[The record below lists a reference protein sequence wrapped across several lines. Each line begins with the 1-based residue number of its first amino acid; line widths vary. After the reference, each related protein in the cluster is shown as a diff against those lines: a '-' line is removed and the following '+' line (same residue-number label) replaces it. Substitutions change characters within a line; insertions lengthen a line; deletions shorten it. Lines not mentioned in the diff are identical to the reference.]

1 MRTLNIALIV
11 LALMGLA
18 VLNATGQDEPA
29 TEQPAASPTGA
40 ETEATGDATAE
51 DVLNELLRRRA
62 ENPLIEP
69 AKPDRKQPGQALQ
82 PGVAQPL
89 GTAPGVTQ
97 TKLKREGQFVITRRA
112 RMIRSTGGLSPWL
125 LTFEADSD
133 GLADPPMFVMPCRM
147 LEDMEKVVGDRGDEV
162 VFIVSGQV
170 FVYRG
175 ANYILPT
182 LMKLAPNMG
191 NLNP

>member
-1 MRTLNIALIV
+1 MRNLTLTLAMLGLIGLVV
-11 LALMGLA
+11 LQ
-18 VLNATGQDEPA
+18 ATGQDEPTTDA
-29 TEQPAASPTGA
+29 TEAAAPTT
-40 ETEATGDATAE
+40 ETTGDASAE

-69 AKPDRKQPGQALQ
+69 AKPDREPGRELQ
-82 PGVAQPL
+82 PGVSQPL
-89 GTAPGVTQ
+89 GTAPGVGQ

-112 RMIRSTGGLSPWL
+112 RMVRSAGGATPWL

-147 LEDMEKVVGDRGDEV
+147 LEDMEKVVSDRGDEV
-162 VFIVSGQV
+162 VFIISGQV